1 MVTVNPVM
9 DKCLV
14 AFTIVAALAVVS
26 LSIAV
31 LVYSNKN
38 QAGAITPSRCWSRF
52 KRLLDAK
59 SSQACG
65 DCMVKGYELG
75 LGEVCEGSA
84 SSPAPSAG
92 PLLGSA
98 GILQGSGQT
107 VKRAPVSQNKIIPL
121 FWQDNGLL
129 YEVHLTAG
137 KSKVTAAF
145 DTGSTNFIVATPAS
159 SSTNFYDTST
169 GKAISKADG
178 SSCVN
183 TVSYVSQSNTVQVFL
198 DTLAFPQKVIQ
209 SQELCTQKVARVVN
223 SGQQTQDFTINPFPV
238 GATVKTT
245 GASSMNVLGMAG
257 VMQADIASICKTFP
271 QPVHVSPV
279 IRSFATYYQ
288 NLKKT
293 DPTADADIVWSM
305 MLGTPQSFTGG
316 TAADDNSQA
325 AGFIVFGPLSIPSCL
340 QPVFTPMVPTLPSA
354 PGLGSNPYQYY
365 VVEVESCSIGKTSNA
380 IGSYSK
386 FPNFPKYLLVD
397 TGTTLCLIPGL
408 SADSTTRAI
417 NNVAVDETVL
427 LTLKG
432 GVIITYQTGDVKYQ
446 SGGQM
451 ANVFQAMDDATASNF
466 SAADR
471 NGNYTVGILG
481 CTAMRNLYVEFNLS
495 NSTIG
500 FGQVST

>member
-1 MVTVNPVM
+1 MHR
-9 DKCLV
+9 CLV
-14 AFTIVAALAVVS
+14 VITILVALLVVS
-26 LSIAV
+26 LSIAIV
-31 LVYSNKN
+31 VYSDKK
-38 QAGAITPSRCWSRF
+38 QGGGIAPARCWSRF

-65 DCMVKGYELG
+65 DCLVKGYELG
-75 LGEVCEGSA
+75 LGEACDGEGS
-84 SSPAPSAG
+84 SSSTPSPAPG

-107 VKRAPVSQNKIIPL
+107 IQRAAISQNKIIPL
-121 FWQDNGLL
+121 FWQDDGLL

-159 SSTNFYDTST
+159 SSTNYYDTST
-169 GKAISKADG
+169 GKSITKADG

-198 DTLAFPQKVIQ
+198 DTLSFPQKVIQ
-209 SQELCTQKVARVVN
+209 SQELCTQNVTRVVN
-223 SGQQTQDFTINPFPV
+223 DGTSSQNFTISPFPV
-238 GATVKTT
+238 GATIKTT

-257 VMQADIASICKTFP
+257 VMQTEIASICKTFP

-279 IRSFATYYQ
+279 IRSFAKYYQ
-288 NLKKT
+288 NLKQT
-293 DPTADADIVWSM
+293 DPSANADVVWSM

-316 TAADDNSQA
+316 STADDDTEA
-325 AGFIVFGPLSIPSCL
+325 AGFIVFGPLSVPSCL
-340 QPVFTPMVPTLPSA
+340 APVFTPMVPTLPSA
-354 PGLGSNPYQYY
+354 PGIGSNPYQYY
-365 VVEVESCSIGKTSNA
+365 VVEVVSCSIGKIADA
-380 IGSYSK
+380 IGPYTK
-386 FPNFPKYLLVD
+386 FPNFPTYLLVD
-397 TGTTLCLIPGL
+397 TGTTLCLIPGI
-408 SADSTTRAI
+408 SGAATTQAI
-417 NNVAVDETVL
+417 NNVGADEMVL

-432 GVIITYQTGDVKYQ
+432 GVVITYQAGDVKYQ

-451 ANVFQAMDDATASNF
+451 ANVFQAMDDATAANF
-466 SAADR
+466 STVDS
-471 NGNYTVGILG
+471 NGNYSVGILG

-500 FGQVST
+500 FGQVAST